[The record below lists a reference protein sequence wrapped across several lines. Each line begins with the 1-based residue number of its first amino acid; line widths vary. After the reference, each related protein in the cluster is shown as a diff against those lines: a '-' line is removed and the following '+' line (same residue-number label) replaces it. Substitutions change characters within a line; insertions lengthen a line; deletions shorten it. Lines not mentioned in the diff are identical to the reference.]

1 VHYKRFLTQQLFLL
15 AVLIIP
21 QAVMPAEKGA
31 PVSEPIPADI
41 SKRLD
46 KLEQFTKNQGLL
58 DMLQQLEHLQA
69 EINRMRGE
77 IEVQSHTLEQIKKRQ
92 HDLYTDMDRR
102 MQQIESGSTP
112 ISAQTVTATPA
123 LESLPPTG
131 SGINP
136 NTGVQTTETAPTVQ
150 TIESTGAVPP
160 ETGAELLTPEKTTPI
175 KPTEPTV
182 ATAAET
188 TVDPAQ
194 AQADYQKA
202 FKLLKLAQYNQAIKE
217 FNQFLDRYPNSQY
230 SDNAQYWMG
239 EAYYVMQQY
248 EIAITVYE
256 KLITQYPESQK
267 LTHALLKIGYSYHE
281 LGQLDE
287 AKRRLED
294 LKQRYPGTTA
304 ARLAE
309 ERLKQI
315 KSMQQ

>member
-1 VHYKRFLTQQLFLL
+1 MHYKRFLTQQLFLL

-46 KLEQFTKNQGLL
+46 KLEQSMKNQGLL

-77 IEVQSHTLEQIKKRQ
+77 MEVQSHTLEQVKKRQ
-92 HDLYTDMDRR
+92 RDLYTDMDRR
-102 MQQIESGSTP
+102 MQQIESGIDP
-112 ISAQTVTATPA
+112 D
-123 LESLPPTG
+123 
-131 SGINP
+131 
-136 NTGVQTTETAPTVQ
+136 TGVQTTEPALTVQ
-150 TIESTGAVPP
+150 PIESTGTVTP
-160 ETGAELLTPEKTTPI
+160 ETGAEALTPEKTTPI
-175 KPTEPTV
+175 KPAEPTV
-182 ATAAET
+182 ATATET

-202 FKLLKLAQYNQAIKE
+202 FKMLKLAQYNQAIKE

-239 EAYYVMQQY
+239 EAHYVMQQY
-248 EIAITVYE
+248 ETAITAYE
-256 KLITQYPESQK
+256 KLISQYPESQK

-287 AKRRLED
+287 AQRSLED